1 MAMITVRMAEPSQ
14 SAEEA
19 SASDSKAEEDSD
31 TAPER
36 ETAEEAWAKVRTA
49 CKLPGTLLLT
59 MACMHCPG
67 A

>member
-1 MAMITVRMAEPSQ
+1 MAMITVRMAEPTQ
-14 SAEEA
+14 SAGE
-19 SASDSKAEEDSD
+19 ASDSKADEDSD
-31 TAPER
+31 TAPVR